1 MKYPDEAFLGK
12 NFFSKFYKNCSK
24 TQYLYEAFNQ
34 PPTKKCISPFD
45 CAKKERRSLAL
56 IRKGRKVGP
65 NHLKRRLSIILLAHL
80 LFKITLY
87 PWCYSSSITLY
98 QFHQINVHAFPGNT
112 FWRTASSKLVLKVE
126 TLQWICQHTIGR
138 AAIKR

>member
-1 MKYPDEAFLGK
+1 MKFWQGWKVSYSGPLQSLSPKFTHYFLIEPSKYIEFLKPLKYPDEAFLGK

-45 CAKKERRSLAL
+45 CAKKEGRSLAL

-65 NHLKRRLSIILLAHL
+65 NHLKLRPGIIDTGTLAFQNH
-80 LFKITLY
+80 FV
-87 PWCYSSSITLY
+87 SM
-98 QFHQINVHAFPGNT
+98 
-112 FWRTASSKLVLKVE
+112 VL
-126 TLQWICQHTIGR
+126 
-138 AAIKR
+138 